1 MKHDSVIFTDTLP
14 DARKAVPERGR
25 LSCDRLIGG
34 GVPADEKYGQE
45 NTSNSDVTIPGPH
58 RSAPGGYVVPA
69 RIVGTSDAAMALRH
83 SIARAAQNSPTRA
96 LIVGAEGSGTRHLAA
111 GLHADSGARGELV
124 HLDCSALSATSL
136 PAWLFG
142 SRLKDDG
149 LLTRARGG
157 TLVLEALEQIPVA
170 VQKQI
175 LSTVYKVVFLEP
187 SQFGKTTGLIGLVAG
202 KLSNHLES
210 GTIDHDLYTML
221 SESLVI
227 VPSLRERQSDALDIA
242 RHHVAS
248 LNRETGCAKE
258 LSEETL
264 ERMRA
269 YDWPGN
275 VEELKSTIRAL
286 YFATKHSPLIEPDER
301 VAPALRGA
309 DACLASALVG
319 RSAWDVQRLLLME
332 TLSATGGDKKRTA
345 HVLGISLKTLYNRL
359 HAYS

>member
-14 DARKAVPERGR
+14 DLQKPVPESEGLVPER
-25 LSCDRLIGG
+25 LTGG
-34 GVPADEKYGQE
+34 DNPADQKDGRE
-45 NTSNSDVTIPGPH
+45 NTSCSEVTVC
-58 RSAPGGYVVPA
+58 RSQCSAPGGHFVAA
-69 RIVGTSDAAMALRH
+69 RIVGASDAAMALRH
-83 SIARAAQNSPTRA
+83 SIARAAETSPPRA
-96 LIVGAEGSGTRHLAA
+96 LIVGAEGTGTRHLAA
-111 GLHADSGARGELV
+111 GLHADSGAKGELM
-124 HLDCSALSATSL
+124 HLDCSGLSATSL

-142 SRLKDDG
+142 SRSKDDG
-149 LLTRARGG
+149 LFARARAG
-157 TLVLEALEQIPVA
+157 TLVLERLEQIPAA

-175 LSTVYKVVFLEP
+175 LSTIRKAASLEP
-187 SQFGKTTGLIGLVAG
+187 CQFRKTTGLIGLVAG
-202 KLSNHLES
+202 NLSSHLES
-210 GTIDHDLYTML
+210 GTIDHDLYTLL
-221 SESLVI
+221 SESLV
-227 VPSLRERQSDALDIA
+227 VAPSLRERQGDALDIA

-248 LNRETGCAKE
+248 LNRETGCTKQ

-264 ERMRA
+264 ERIRA

-275 VEELKSTIRAL
+275 VEELKNTVRAL
-286 YFATKHSPLIEPDER
+286 YFATQRSPLIEPDER

-309 DACLASALVG
+309 DSCLASALVG